1 VAEVLHNWASWL
13 PRLLEGTELTVL
25 ATILTMAIGSVLG
38 LVIGLVRIARIPMV
52 HQIII
57 VYVEIFRGLPTIVIL
72 FLAYFGLPSMG
83 INISSNPVVVGITGL
98 SVNLSAYLSEV
109 FRAAILA
116 IDPGQMEAGLSI
128 GLSPVQSYGRIVLP
142 QALLVA
148 VPSLGSFFIGLLKDT
163 SLLSFISVT
172 ELMKTGNDIVATT
185 FLAFQVYILVGIIY
199 VVLSVVSSRLVLW
212 VERRLRPLEQAFDYQ
227 EAVMRTKLPPDVV
240 IKRGL

>member
-1 VAEVLHNWASWL
+1 MEGVLHNWASWL
-13 PRLLEGTELTVL
+13 PRLVEGAEITVI
-25 ATILTMAIGSVLG
+25 ATILTMAMGSALG
-38 LVIGLVRIARIPMV
+38 LVIALIRIAHIPIV
-52 HQIII
+52 HQLII

-83 INISSNPVVVGITGL
+83 INLSSDPVVVGIIGL

-109 FRAAILA
+109 FRAAISA
-116 IDPGQMEAGLSI
+116 IDPGQMEAALSI
-128 GLSPVQSYGRIVLP
+128 GMSHIQSYARIVLP

-185 FLAFQVYILVGIIY
+185 FLAFQVYILVGIVY
-199 VVLSVVSSRLVLW
+199 VILSLVSSRLVLW
-212 VERRLRPLEQAFDYQ
+212 IEHRLRPLEQALDHQ
-227 EAVMRTKLPPDVV
+227 EAVMRAKLPPDVI
-240 IKRGL
+240 IKRAS